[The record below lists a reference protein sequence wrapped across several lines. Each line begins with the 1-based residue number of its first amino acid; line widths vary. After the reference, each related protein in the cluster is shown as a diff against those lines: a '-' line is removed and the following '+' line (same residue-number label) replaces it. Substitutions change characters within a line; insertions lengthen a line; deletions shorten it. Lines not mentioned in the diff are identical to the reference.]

1 VLACFVEGS
10 AGYQTGRGASL
21 TRGAL
26 LMAAVLYG
34 GWLYYLQRAHV
45 MRLLAENK
53 AASRS

>member
-1 VLACFVEGS
+1 
-10 AGYQTGRGASL
+10 
-21 TRGAL
+21 
-26 LMAAVLYG
+26 VLYG